1 MKYIKKPD
9 LIYIPILLKY
19 YFYAIKIL
27 HTTSKKRKKKK
38 QNKTRN
44 NVEELSFTIYK
55 NYKYYQI
62 RNHIGSNV

>member
-27 HTTSKKRKKKK
+27 HTTSKKRKKK

-55 NYKYYQI
+55 N
-62 RNHIGSNV
+62 

>member
-27 HTTSKKRKKKK
+27 HTTSKKRKKKTE
-38 QNKTRN
+38 QNKKQCRGTKLYN
-44 NVEELSFTIYK
+44 I
-55 NYKYYQI
+55 
-62 RNHIGSNV
+62 

>member
-27 HTTSKKRKKKK
+27 HTTSKKRKKKNRTK
-38 QNKTRN
+38 QETM
-44 NVEELSFTIYK
+44 
-55 NYKYYQI
+55 
-62 RNHIGSNV
+62 